1 MKTAF
6 ALAVLAACATAAQA
20 RIVVVAAEAVFHTD
34 SWCQD
39 HHSGEGPSTCIM
51 NSGCCYDGR
60 IGICHSCDAHEHEW
74 CEAYGGEDVKT
85 CVGFAGCTM
94 DYDKPEYPKGICQS
108 SADPADFIEPEITCE
123 ERMEEAKADADG
135 DGQGDGIGALSAS
148 NGANA
153 EMLIQYMPICDENGE
168 WAPQQ
173 NEVDAA
179 NNYYWC
185 VDENGH
191 EIPDTRAKEK
201 AFLGRLIN
209 CAKERKKHAGH
220 QCPNAVTL
228 STGNGEVM
236 INDHPDVGNCDMR
249 CNTDKDCRGEGEWCC
264 YNGCG
269 YSCQMSIIPKADCSE
284 LVLAQGLWASNYEE
298 GVPLTEGG
306 GTAHGIKVTV
316 DCQPGWSGTDPVEI
330 ECKHGH
336 WNEYA
341 MECFKD
347 CPPYEVQNARSRDY
361 QISGGGTGEGRD
373 EALAEAGVE
382 VGEGE
387 QGQGEGKRVL
397 RTGGHHGDHV
407 KLACQ
412 KGYGAVLGSPDAMRF
427 YKEKLECINGAWED
441 RTLECSACFDAPVAG
456 PHAWWIGISDEW
468 GPLPDFMSKQKDDEG
483 NPLTIPVAK
492 KHSFDC
498 LYFSSRPL
506 KCSEDKGAQQ
516 NCRISCRTCEFMLM
530 KFKVKKVMDS
540 IATVPKDK
548 RHRKHWM
555 KARLRNFNA
564 KPGEMLTKYTLQKIA
579 VRQKKPDYG
588 R

>member
-1 MKTAF
+1 MKAAF
-6 ALAVLAACATAAQA
+6 ALLCLALCASAVQS
-20 RIVVVAAEAVFHTD
+20 RIVIVQLQAVFHTD

-39 HHSGEGPSTCIM
+39 HHIGEGPSTCIS

-74 CEAYGGEDVKT
+74 CEAYGGTDVKT

-94 DYDKPEYPKGICQS
+94 DYAKPEYPDGICQS
-108 SADPADFIEPEITCE
+108 SETDFSKFIEPEVTCE
-123 ERMEEAKADADG
+123 ERLAEAEEAG
-135 DGQGDGIGALSAS
+135 GIGALSAS
-148 NGANA
+148 NGADA
-153 EMLIQYMPICDENGE
+153 EFLITYTPLCDENGE
-168 WAPQQ
+168 WEAEQSDP
-173 NEVDAA
+173 ESE
-179 NNYYWC
+179 YFWC

-191 EIPDTRAKEK
+191 EIPDTRAKER
-201 AFLGRLIN
+201 AFKSRLIN
-209 CAKERKKHAGH
+209 CKKERKKHAGH

-269 YSCQMSIIPKADCSE
+269 YSCQMSIIPKADCE
-284 LVLAQGLWASNYEE
+284 HLVLAEGLWASNYQE
-298 GVPLTEGG
+298 GVPTTEGG
-306 GTAHGIKVTV
+306 GHEHGIKVTV
-316 DCQPGWSGTDPVEI
+316 DCEPGWSGTDPVEI

-361 QISGGGTGEGRD
+361 QISGGGTGAGRD
-373 EALAEAGVE
+373 EALKEAGVE

-387 QGQGEGKRVL
+387 QGQGNGKRVL

-427 YKEKLECINGAWED
+427 YKEKLECINGAWEE

-483 NPLTIPVAK
+483 NPLTIPVQK

-506 KCSEDKGAQQ
+506 KCSEDRGARE

-540 IATVPKDK
+540 IATVPHDK

-579 VRQKKPDYG
+579 VRQKKPDY
-588 R
+588 

>member
-1 MKTAF
+1 
-6 ALAVLAACATAAQA
+6 
-20 RIVVVAAEAVFHTD
+20 
-34 SWCQD
+34 
-39 HHSGEGPSTCIM
+39 M

-60 IGICHSCDAHEHEW
+60 IGKCHSCDAHSDDW
-74 CEAYGGEDVKT
+74 CGAYGGSDAKV

-94 DYDKPEYPKGICQS
+94 EYADGPDKPGMCISNTDESLINDDVTCEMMMVAMTGCAEQGAEAFCFGKFEPGCEHPHGEAVKWQCSPIPQCT
-108 SADPADFIEPEITCE
+108 ADGEFEPEQRDE
-123 ERMEEAKADADG
+123 DG
-135 DGQGDGIGALSAS
+135 F
-148 NGANA
+148 
-153 EMLIQYMPICDENGE
+153 
-168 WAPQQ
+168 
-173 NEVDAA
+173 V
-179 NNYYWC
+179 WC
-185 VDENGH
+185 VSDAGH
-191 EIPDTRAKEK
+191 TIPDTRMKEK
-201 AFLGRLIN
+201 QFAASLMN
-209 CAKERKKHAGH
+209 CAKERKKHKGM

-236 INDHPDVGNCDMR
+236 INAHEDVGNCDMR

-382 VGEGE
+382 VGEGA

-407 KLACQ
+407 KLA
-412 KGYGAVLGSPDAMRF
+412 
-427 YKEKLECINGAWED
+427 CINGAWED

-483 NPLTIPVAK
+483 NPLTIPVLK

-506 KCSEDKGAQQ
+506 KCSEDKGARE

-530 KFKVKKVMDS
+530 KFKVKKVIDS
-540 IATVPKDK
+540 LRGVVTKDK
-548 RHRKHWM
+548 KHRKHWM
-555 KARLRNFNA
+555 KSRLRNFNA

-579 VRQKKPDYG
+579 IRQKKADY
-588 R
+588 

>member
-1 MKTAF
+1 
-6 ALAVLAACATAAQA
+6 
-20 RIVVVAAEAVFHTD
+20 
-34 SWCQD
+34 
-39 HHSGEGPSTCIM
+39 M

-74 CEAYGGEDVKT
+74 CQSYGGEDVKT

-135 DGQGDGIGALSAS
+135 DGYEGIGALSAS
-148 NGANA
+148 NGADA
-153 EMLIQYMPICDENGE
+153 KMLIQYMPICDENGE
-168 WAPQQ
+168 WEPQQ
-173 NEVDAA
+173 NEVDAD

-191 EIPDTRAKEK
+191 EIPE
-201 AFLGRLIN
+201 
-209 CAKERKKHAGH
+209 
-220 QCPNAVTL
+220 
-228 STGNGEVM
+228 S
-236 INDHPDVGNCDMR
+236 
-249 CNTDKDCRGEGEWCC
+249 RGEGEWCC

-306 GTAHGIKVTV
+306 GTEHGIKVTV

-330 ECKHGH
+330 ECKHGS

-347 CPPYEVQNARSRDY
+347 CPPYEVKNARSRDY
-361 QISGGGTGEGRD
+361 EISGGGTGAGRD
-373 EALAEAGVE
+373 EALAEDGVE

-387 QGQGEGKRVL
+387 QGQGDGGRVL
-397 RTGGHHGDHV
+397 TTGGHHGDHV
-407 KLACQ
+407 KLLCQ

-456 PHAWWIGISDEW
+456 PHAWWIGISAEW
-468 GPLPDFMSKQKDDEG
+468 GPLPDFMSKQVDDEG
-483 NPLTIPVAK
+483 NKLTIPVMK
-492 KHSFDC
+492 KPSFDC

-506 KCSEDKGAQQ
+506 KCSESRGAQE

-540 IATVPKDK
+540 IAEVPKDK